1 MSVNDPDFYS
11 QGDIRF
17 LSPKSVF
24 DEDERGGQVAMSGK
38 MLAGLLLAINDAQK
52 EAAAMSDRNVAR
64 CVENSRARILLGKA
78 LAILRDHQAA
88 TPHEAVAEWIKSA
101 QDYLD
106 PYCPF

>member
-1 MSVNDPDFYS
+1 
-11 QGDIRF
+11 
-17 LSPKSVF
+17 
-24 DEDERGGQVAMSGK
+24 MSGK
-38 MLAGLLLAINDAQK
+38 TLAGLLLAINDAQK
-52 EAAAMSDRNVAR
+52 EAAAMLDENTAR
-64 CVENSRARILLGKA
+64 CVENSHARILLGKA

>member
-17 LSPKSVF
+17 LSPKSVS

-52 EAAAMSDRNVAR
+52 SACAMSDQNVAMCR
-64 CVENSRARILLGKA
+64 ELSQARKLIGNA
-78 LAILRDHQAA
+78 LTILRVRHESAPDDDA
-88 TPHEAVAEWIKSA
+88 TKWIEDA
-101 QDYLD
+101 LDYLD
-106 PYCPF
+106 PNCPF